1 MAKTNLPHLLFY
13 ICVFATRLL
22 CVDFLNQAVG
32 VSPFVHHIEHET
44 NVYTDASCQ
53 SFVEVDVARQAIPVS
68 VECQSNEMAVSVEH
82 RAAGVTSRDVII
94 GEEAELQLAAVLVGV
109 ASVLRCRS

>member
-1 MAKTNLPHLLFY
+1 MKSLRLCYKAAHKGAAKRKQCANASERAENEGVQSTELQENCGWFENKKGVAKTNLPHLLFY

-44 NVYTDASCQ
+44 NVYTDATRKVA
-53 SFVEVDVARQAIPVS
+53 VEVDV
-68 VECQSNEMAVSVEH
+68 
-82 RAAGVTSRDVII
+82 
-94 GEEAELQLAAVLVGV
+94 
-109 ASVLRCRS
+109 

>member
-1 MAKTNLPHLLFY
+1 MKSLRLCYKAATRVLQRANSVRMQAKEQRMKGVQSTELQEDCGWFENKKGVAKTNLPHLLFY

-44 NVYTDASCQ
+44 NVYTNATRKVA
-53 SFVEVDVARQAIPVS
+53 VEVDV
-68 VECQSNEMAVSVEH
+68 
-82 RAAGVTSRDVII
+82 
-94 GEEAELQLAAVLVGV
+94 
-109 ASVLRCRS
+109 